1 MTNAELHEILD
12 DENKKI
18 SLKEFRD
25 ILWQLKEDC
34 FDEINVKK
42 VSDQQFYYGEVN
54 AFYIA
59 LDLSEHI
66 SGDKEDCKHKFVTQA
81 RYDQLSERG
90 LLEEDVMYLIVEVGE
105 VEQ

>member
-1 MTNAELHEILD
+1 MTNGELHDILD
-12 DENKKI
+12 DANKKI

-34 FDEINVKK
+34 FNEVHKLGVTNNNTHFYQGEI
-42 VSDQQFYYGEVN
+42 N

-66 SGDKEDCKHKFVTQA
+66 
-81 RYDQLSERG
+81 
-90 LLEEDVMYLIVEVGE
+90 EESDE
-105 VEQ
+105 

>member
-18 SLKEFRD
+18 SLKEYRD
-25 ILWQLKEDC
+25 ILFKLKEDC
-34 FDEINVKK
+34 FEQIYKLK
-42 VSDQQFYYGEVN
+42 VDNFKAQFYYGEVN

-66 SGDKEDCKHKFVTQA
+66 SGDKEDCK
-81 RYDQLSERG
+81 
-90 LLEEDVMYLIVEVGE
+90 VGE
-105 VEQ
+105 VE

>member
-1 MTNAELHEILD
+1 MTNAELNEILN

-18 SLKEFRD
+18 SLKEFRE

-34 FDEINVKK
+34 FEKCWECEIGEYK
-42 VSDQQFYYGEVN
+42 QGYYSGEEN

-66 SGDKEDCKHKFVTQA
+66 
-81 RYDQLSERG
+81 
-90 LLEEDVMYLIVEVGE
+90 EEVD
-105 VEQ
+105 

>member
-18 SLKEFRD
+18 SLKEFRN
-25 ILWQLKEDC
+25 ILYELINDC
-34 FDEINVKK
+34 VIESTREIDRMFFN
-42 VSDQQFYYGEVN
+42 SGQIN

-66 SGDKEDCKHKFVTQA
+66 KESD
-81 RYDQLSERG
+81 E
-90 LLEEDVMYLIVEVGE
+90 
-105 VEQ
+105 

>member
-18 SLKEFRD
+18 SLKEFRN
-25 ILWQLKEDC
+25 ILYELINDC
-34 FDEINVKK
+34 TREATNGDLSFYQGEI
-42 VSDQQFYYGEVN
+42 N

-66 SGDKEDCKHKFVTQA
+66 QESDNNE
-81 RYDQLSERG
+81 
-90 LLEEDVMYLIVEVGE
+90 
-105 VEQ
+105 

>member
-1 MTNAELHEILD
+1 MTNGELHDILD

-25 ILWQLKEDC
+25 ILWKLKEDSLH
-34 FDEINVKK
+34 EAYKLSYLMHPTAK
-42 VSDQQFYYGEVN
+42 YYCGEVN

-66 SGDKEDCKHKFVTQA
+66 ED
-81 RYDQLSERG
+81 
-90 LLEEDVMYLIVEVGE
+90 EDTDA
-105 VEQ
+105 